1 MSLPVLTADQMRAWE
16 AASWAVKV
24 SVNAVIAVVGERL
37 AARIKSLLPQGGRV
51 LLLAGKGHNGDDVR
65 AAAAK
70 LKAGD
75 VELVN
80 VHDPITALDRVRTGL
95 SRSPALVVD
104 GLFGIGLRGPL
115 SAPWVELLEL
125 VNAAGHPVLAVDVPS
140 GIDADTGEPQ
150 GVAIAARLTIAVGAP
165 KIGLF
170 LAPAAP
176 YVGRVEVASGI
187 GLTPQFNP
195 VAGAA
200 SGPSLAWTE
209 ATDFFGL
216 LSNRP
221 VAAHKGDFG
230 HLVIVAGSLGYHG
243 AAVLAARAAIRARPG
258 LVTVITSPDTYVPVA
273 SQLTGVMVSPWNE
286 TDAFPSSA
294 TAVLVGPGLASN
306 TVPDWLRDR
315 IRTGWAESPLTWIA
329 DASALD
335 WLREVK
341 PQSPALRVWTP
352 HPGEAGRLLGMS
364 AREVQA
370 DRIGSARRLAQGIW
384 TLLKGHQTMV
394 ASPDGDL
401 YINSSGNAGLAQGG
415 TGDILA
421 GFVGGLLA
429 QPALV
434 SKVGSTLRY
443 AVWDH
448 GAAADRLELLPAP
461 WAPDDLIAQ
470 LGLAFSAHPADP
482 LNPR

>member
-24 SVNAVIAVVGERL
+24 SVNAVVGVVGERL
-37 AARIKSLLPQGGRV
+37 AARIRSLLPNGGRI

-65 AAAAK
+65 AAAAR
-70 LKAGD
+70 LKASD
-75 VELVN
+75 IDLVN
-80 VHDPITALDRVRTGL
+80 VHDPITAIDRVRTGL

-104 GLFGIGLRGPL
+104 GIFGIGLRGPL

-125 VNAAGHPVLAVDVPS
+125 VNAAQYPVLAVDVPS
-140 GIDADTGEPQ
+140 GIDANTGEPQ
-150 GVAIAARLTIAVGAP
+150 GVAILARWTIAVGAP

-176 YVGRVEVASGI
+176 YIGRVEVASGI
-187 GLTPQFNP
+187 GLTPQFDP
-195 VAGAA
+195 VAGIDVRAK
-200 SGPSLAWTE
+200 LTWTE
-209 ATDFFGL
+209 SPDFWGL
-216 LSNRP
+216 SPKRP

-230 HLVIVAGSLGYHG
+230 HLVIIAGSLGYHG

-258 LVTVITSPDTYVPVA
+258 LITVITSPETYLPVA

-286 TDAFPSSA
+286 STGIPDST
-294 TAVLVGPGLASN
+294 TAVLVGPGLAASN
-306 TVPDWLRDR
+306 IPEWLRTR
-315 IRTGWAESPLTWIA
+315 IQVGWSESPLTWIA

-335 WLREVK
+335 WLRQVK
-341 PQSPALRVWTP
+341 PNGSAQRVWTP
-352 HPGEAGRLLGMS
+352 HPGEAGRLLGIS
-364 AREVQA
+364 ARDVQL
-370 DRIGSARRLAQGIW
+370 DRIGSSRRLAQGTW
-384 TLLKGHQTMV
+384 TLLKGHLTLV
-394 ASPDGDL
+394 ASPAGEVH
-401 YINSSGNAGLAQGG
+401 INSSGNAGLAQGG
-415 TGDILA
+415 TGDVLA

-429 QPALV
+429 QPALA
-434 SKVGSTLRY
+434 SKVETALRY

-461 WAPDDLIAQ
+461 WSPDELIAQ
-470 LGLAFSAHPADP
+470 LGLASSAHPADP